1 MDTSL
6 KAKRVELMSLIR
18 GKLQEIENTE
28 DIFTGFS
35 RREGGLNPEMIVSQI
50 EIMAPQDRVVL
61 QSNVQEVEKRLRER
75 YEQELEKMRPQEI

>member
-1 MDTSL
+1 
-6 KAKRVELMSLIR
+6 MSLIR
-18 GKLQEIENTE
+18 GKLEEIETTE

-35 RREGGLNPEMIVSQI
+35 SREGCLNPEMIVSQI

-61 QSNVQEVEKRLRER
+61 QSKVQEVENKLRER

>member
-1 MDTSL
+1 
-6 KAKRVELMSLIR
+6 MSLIR
-18 GKLQEIENTE
+18 GKLEEIENTE
-28 DIFTGFS
+28 DVFTGFS

-61 QSNVQEVEKRLRER
+61 QSKVQEVEKRLRER

>member
-1 MDTSL
+1 LDTSL

>member
-1 MDTSL
+1 
-6 KAKRVELMSLIR
+6 MSLIR
-18 GKLQEIENTE
+18 GKLEEIENTE

>member
-1 MDTSL
+1 
-6 KAKRVELMSLIR
+6 MSLIR
-18 GKLQEIENTE
+18 GKLEEIENTE

-35 RREGGLNPEMIVSQI
+35 SREGGLNPEMIVSQI

-61 QSNVQEVEKRLRER
+61 QSKVQEVEKRLRER

>member
-1 MDTSL
+1 LDTSL

-18 GKLQEIENTE
+18 GKLEEIENTE